1 MREILDAPASAA
13 SRRLLSPFQVH
24 YSQTHIRPLFQNG
37 ESVIDAASLV
47 TSELYE
53 PVPAESDEPAV
64 ADDLLGAPTSGDNW
78 WLLQHP
84 FPEIEVIQ
92 WRCKLRRED
101 GTIKV
106 DESGMDLYGDLEWY
120 TLDNRRLY
128 CLQRAAVKFHP
139 KEVRVVVCVVRQED
153 ANVTREFR
161 KFRTLDCGRT
171 VGIGHR
177 DDAEMPRFSW
187 RKELGLP
194 DEELPAGKAM
204 VRNPRRNND
213 RRWGG
218 RGAGDRNGS
227 HGGAPEREGRDLV
240 TNLALFILVYAVLR
254 LTFHTGRRMLA
265 APAPMTPDSDPPF
278 GVVDER

>member
-1 MREILDAPASAA
+1 MRTILSAQA
-13 SRRLLSPFQVH
+13 DGGSRRLLSPFQVRF
-24 YSQTHIRPLFQNG
+24 SQTHIRPLFQDG
-37 ESVIDAASLV
+37 QSVNDAVPLV

-53 PVPAESDEPAV
+53 PLPEEENEVEPGATDV
-64 ADDLLGAPTSGDNW
+64 FGAPTGSDNW

-92 WRCKLRRED
+92 WRCKLRKDD

-106 DESGMDLYGDLEWY
+106 DEAGMELYGDLEWH

-139 KEVRVVVCVVRQED
+139 KEVRIVVCIVRQED
-153 ANVTREFR
+153 AAVTREFR

-177 DDAEMPRFSW
+177 DEAEIPRWSW

-194 DEELPAGKAM
+194 DEELPVGTAM
-204 VRNPRRNND
+204 ARNPRRNID
-213 RRWGG
+213 RRFGG
-218 RGAGDRNGS
+218 RGGSRNGS
-227 HGGAPEREGRDLV
+227 KDAPPEREGRDFV
-240 TNLALFILVYAVLR
+240 ANLALFILVYAVLR
-254 LTFHTGRRMLA
+254 LTFHTGRRLLGASMPS
-265 APAPMTPDSDPPF
+265 APDLDPPI
-278 GVVDER
+278 GATDEH